1 MDNAQKDFHKVVS
14 TRCKDDLHV
23 IFWDFDF
30 GLQEPILHEL
40 SIIQSTYKLSNVY
53 ILKTARGF
61 HGICLTKF
69 HWSDMMKIVAN
80 TRIVDRLF
88 ILGIVRNFRGG
99 LRYEGGLKPK
109 YVCTLE
115 APIRNPRR
123 KGSSAHKNFLKSTF
137 SIDVEDDLDW
147 DGYRKIDVIHTS
159 KYIGAFKR
167 LVNV

>member
-1 MDNAQKDFHKVVS
+1 MIHLKSRIKSMLSKRRRRRWITPRKISIEVVS

-30 GLQEPILHEL
+30 SLPEPILHEL
-40 SIIQSTYKLSNVY
+40 SIIQSTYNLSNIY

-80 TRIVDRLF
+80 TRLVDRLF

-99 LRYEGGLKPK
+99 LRYEGGLNTP
-109 YVCTLE
+109 
-115 APIRNPRR
+115 NNRR
-123 KGSSAHKNFLKSTF
+123 WPAELTRTSLS
-137 SIDVEDDLDW
+137 ERLD
-147 DGYRKIDVIHTS
+147 
-159 KYIGAFKR
+159 F
-167 LVNV
+167 